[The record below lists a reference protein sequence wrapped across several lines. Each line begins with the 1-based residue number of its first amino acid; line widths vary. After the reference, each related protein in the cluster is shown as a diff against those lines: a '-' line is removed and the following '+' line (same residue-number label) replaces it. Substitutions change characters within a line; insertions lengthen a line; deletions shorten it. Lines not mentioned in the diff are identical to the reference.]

1 MTFYYDTYAPDFSLR
16 FKMQFENIFVRRDI
30 VFLCI
35 GTDKIT
41 GDSLGPYIGTQLK
54 KRGLCVYGC
63 LGNTVNA
70 TNLTAA
76 AVKILRE
83 HKDPFIIAVDAC
95 LGRREHVGYASLSTE
110 KLRAG
115 AGVNKT
121 LLPVGNIAVTGI
133 VTEFGTDSFTRLMNV
148 PADNIKKMGNAMT
161 EALCAAALSPG
172 VLN

>member
-1 MTFYYDTYAPDFSLR
+1 MTFYYNTLAPDFYLR
-16 FKMQFENIFVRRDI
+16 FKIQFENIAAKEDI

-63 LGNTVNA
+63 IGDTVNA

-76 AVKILRE
+76 AVRIYRE
-83 HKDPFIIAVDAC
+83 HKHPFIVAVDAC
-95 LGRREHVGYASLSTE
+95 LGRKEHVGYASLSTE
-110 KLRAG
+110 KLKAG
-115 AGVNKT
+115 AGVNKA

-148 PADNIKKMGNAMT
+148 PAEKIALMGNAMAR
-161 EALCAAALSPG
+161 ALCAAATAKERI
-172 VLN
+172 

>member
-1 MTFYYDTYAPDFSLR
+1 MTFYYNTLAPDFALR
-16 FKMQFENIFVRRDI
+16 FKLQFENMSLRRSL

-54 KRGLCVYGC
+54 KRGFCVYGC
-63 LGNTVNA
+63 IGDTVNA

-76 AVKILRE
+76 AVRIYRE
-83 HKDPFIIAVDAC
+83 HNRPFIVAIDAC
-95 LGRREHVGYASLSTE
+95 LGRKEHVGYASLSTE
-110 KLRAG
+110 RLRAG

-148 PADNIKKMGNAMT
+148 PAEKIALMGNAMT
-161 EALCAAALSPG
+161 NALCAAASACERA
-172 VLN
+172 